1 MLYNSSTIIMKK
13 IVICLAALPFV
24 FASCGGALSE
34 PKGICEECEKAYKD
48 ITDVKELQEKHWEC
62 AEKVAGWYLSNKEV
76 ADKNEAE
83 IKAMTEKLDEAFKAR
98 KKELKEAEK

>member
-62 AEKVAGWYLSNKEV
+62 AEKVAGRYLSNKEV

-98 KKELKEAEK
+98 KKELKEVEK